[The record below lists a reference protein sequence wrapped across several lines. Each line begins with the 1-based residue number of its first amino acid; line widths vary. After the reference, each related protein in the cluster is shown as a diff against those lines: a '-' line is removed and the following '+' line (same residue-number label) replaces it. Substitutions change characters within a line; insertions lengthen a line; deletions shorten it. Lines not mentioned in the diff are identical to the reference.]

1 MEQKLIDNKQH
12 GLVGDHLKKYIKEES
27 KLSIASAYFT
37 LYAFEELKEELDK
50 VDEFRFLFTNPTFV
64 KSKNKIIQDKIKQNE
79 QKLFGEEEELIYKNN
94 LNQAYIARELSKYIK
109 NKAEIKTMISKSI
122 RESIFY
128 IEDEN
133 GDDVSIT
140 GGVPLSASGLGY
152 TNSNSISNNQL
163 TDSKDFNKNLK
174 NTFDN
179 IWRNEEYVQDV
190 KKEILDKI
198 KLLYQDNTPEFLY
211 FVTLYN
217 IFRNFLEENEEKE
230 IIQSKIGFKNTT
242 VWNKLYNFQ
251 KDGVTGAINKI
262 EKFGGCIIADS
273 VGLGKTFE
281 ALAVIKYYELKN
293 NKVLVLAPKKLRENW
308 SIYRQQ
314 NDTRNP
320 LANDRFSY
328 DLLNHTDLSR
338 NGGMSGDIDLNYVNW
353 GNYDLVV
360 IDESHNFRNNQAR
373 NDRETRY
380 TKFMN
385 NIIKSGIKTKV
396 LMLSATPVNNK
407 LDDLKNQI
415 AFITEG
421 DDKALEKTAEIESIK
436 KTLTKA
442 QSAFNKWGKLPQE
455 ERTTEELLEML
466 NWEYFKLLDSL
477 TIARSRK
484 HIEKYYNTNDIGKF
498 PTRLEPINIKED
510 IDIKEEF
517 PSLKDINTDIL
528 KLNLAVYSPMKYILP
543 HKIDIYEAK
552 YDTKVKDGKS
562 IFKQS
567 DRESSIVY
575 LMKSSLLKR
584 LESSI
589 NSFTLTL
596 EKILKNIDITLNKI
610 EKVNLEYSYD
620 IDEIDDLDEQLEDFT
635 IGNKVK
641 VLISDVDKIKWKQ
654 DLEYD
659 RVILSN
665 LLSQAKKIDAS
676 RDKKLQSLKNEIS
689 RKIQNPINKEN
700 KKVIVFTAFADTAKY
715 LYENINKWALEK
727 YNVHTAIVTGSDNPK
742 TTLKIKQK
750 VDLSSILL
758 NFSPISKE
766 RSKLNID
773 TKEEIDILIA
783 TDCIS
788 EGQNLQDCD
797 YLINY
802 DIHWN
807 PVRIIQRFGRV
818 DRLGSRN
825 ESIQLVNFWPSIEL
839 DEYINLEKRVKQ
851 RMTMLDISATGEENV
866 IAKNS
871 NEMKD
876 LEYRRNQ
883 LEQLQNE
890 VIDLEDVSGGVSLTD
905 FTMDDFRMDLV
916 NLMKKYE
923 DKIQDTPTCIYSLVR
938 NDNDKLNDE
947 IEPGVI
953 FCLKRMDSYEDDNDK
968 NPIYPY
974 YLVYIGQDGDIL
986 YSYTNIKKI
995 LDIYRSLCSGKTEVI
1010 TELINEFNKETKNNK
1025 KMDRYKEL
1033 LTNATDEILGKIEE
1047 QQTLSIFSFGG
1058 LSSLVDEGN
1067 KGSEDFEIISYLV
1080 IRR

>member
-1 MEQKLIDNKQH
+1 MQQKIIDNKQY
-12 GLVGDHLKKYIKEES
+12 GLVGDCLKENIKENS
-27 KLSIASAYFT
+27 KISIAASHFT
-37 LYAFEELKEELDK
+37 IHAFEELKEELSNIDK
-50 VDEFRFLFTNPTFV
+50 FKFLFAQPTFIKHKNKAIETKIRENENKIFGVDEERCY
-64 KSKNKIIQDKIKQNE
+64 KSH
-79 QKLFGEEEELIYKNN
+79 
-94 LNQAYIARELSKYIK
+94 LNQAYIAKELSKWIK
-109 NKAEIKTMISKSI
+109 NKAEIKSMKSKSLG
-122 RESIFY
+122 ESIYY
-128 IEDEN
+128 IENEGK
-133 GDDVSIT
+133 GDISIT
-140 GGVPLSASGLGY
+140 GGSPFSSPGLGY
-152 TNSNSISNNQL
+152 TNSALINHNQFTDNDKFNSELNTVLNKIWNNEDL
-163 TDSKDFNKNLK
+163 VK
-174 NTFDN
+174 
-179 IWRNEEYVQDV
+179 DV
-190 KKEILDKI
+190 KKEILEKI
-198 KLLYQDNTPEFLY
+198 SLLYKDNTPEFLY
-211 FVTLYN
+211 FITLYN
-217 IFRNFLEENEEKE
+217 IFKNFLDEHEDREV
-230 IIQSKIGFKNTT
+230 IQSRTGFKDTE

-251 KDGVTGAINKI
+251 RDGVIGAINKI

-320 LANDRFSY
+320 LGDDRFSY

-407 LDDLKNQI
+407 LEDLKNQI

-421 DDKALEKTAEIESIK
+421 NDKALINTAEIESIK
-436 KTLTKA
+436 KTLSKA
-442 QSAFNKWGKLPQE
+442 QSIFNKWGKTSQE

-484 HIEKYYNTNDIGKF
+484 HIEKYYNVTDIGEFSK
-498 PTRLEPINIKED
+498 RLEPINIKED
-510 IDIKEEF
+510 VDIKEEF
-517 PSLKDINTDIL
+517 PSLKSINADIL
-528 KLNLAVYSPMKYILP
+528 RLNLAVYSPMKYILP
-543 HKIDIYEAK
+543 HKIDIYESK
-552 YDTKVKDGKS
+552 YDTKIKGGKAT
-562 IFKQS
+562 FKQA

-584 LESSI
+584 LESSV

-596 EKILKNIDITLNKI
+596 SKILSNIEITLSKI
-610 EKVNLEYSYD
+610 DKFKGEYSYD
-620 IDEIDDLDEQLEDFT
+620 IDDIGNLDEELEDFI
-635 IGNKVK
+635 IGSKVK
-641 VLISDVDKIKWKQ
+641 ILLNDMDIIKWKQ
-654 DLEYD
+654 GLEYD
-659 RVILSN
+659 RVLLSN
-665 LLSQAKKIDAS
+665 LLNQAKKVDET
-676 RDKKLQSLKNEIS
+676 RDKKLKELKNLIS
-689 RKIQNPINKEN
+689 NKIENPINEGN

-715 LYENINKWALEK
+715 LYENINKWALKK
-727 YNVHTAIVTGSDNPK
+727 YNVNTALVTGSDNPK
-742 TTLKIKQK
+742 TTLKLQK
-750 VDLSSILL
+750 VDLSSVLI
-758 NFSPISKE
+758 NFSPRSKE
-766 RSKLNID
+766 RSKLNPSM
-773 TKEEIDILIA
+773 KSEIDILIA

-818 DRLGSRN
+818 DRLGSTN
-825 ESIQLVNFWPSIEL
+825 KYIQLVNFWPSIEL
-839 DEYINLEKRVKQ
+839 DEYINLETRVKQ

-883 LEQLQNE
+883 LEKLQKE
-890 VIDLEDVSGGVSLTD
+890 VIDLEDVSGNVSLTD
-905 FTMDDFRMDLV
+905 FTMDDFRMDLI
-916 NLMKKYE
+916 NLMDKYDDIVDE
-923 DKIQDTPTCIYSLVR
+923 TPCCIYSLVK
-938 NDNDKLNDE
+938 NENEKLEDE
-947 IEPGVI
+947 IKPGVI
-953 FCLKRMDSYEDDNDK
+953 FCLKRIESYEDEPDK

-974 YLVYIGQDGDIL
+974 YLVYIDENGKIL
-986 YSYTNIKKI
+986 YSYTNVKKI
-995 LDIYRSLCSGKTEVI
+995 LDIYRSLCSGKGDI
-1010 TELINEFNKETKNNK
+1010 IKELIEDFNKETKNNK
-1025 KMDRYKEL
+1025 KMDKYINL
-1033 LTNATDEILGKIEE
+1033 LTKATDDILGKVEE
-1047 QQTLSIFSFGG
+1047 QKTISIFSFGG
-1058 LSSLVDEGN
+1058 LSNLVS
-1067 KGSEDFEIISYLV
+1067 GSNINSDDFEVISYLI
-1080 IRR
+1080 IR

>member
-1 MEQKLIDNKQH
+1 MKQKLIDNKQH

-50 VDEFRFLFTNPTFV
+50 LEEFRFLFTQPTFI
-64 KSKNKIIQDKIKQNE
+64 KNKNKIIQEKINQNE
-79 QKLFGEEEELIYKNN
+79 QKLFGEEEELSYKNN

-109 NKAEIKTMISKSI
+109 NKAQIKTMISKSI
-122 RESIFY
+122 RESIYY
-128 IEDEN
+128 IENED
-133 GDDVSIT
+133 GDDISIT

-163 TDSKDFNKNLK
+163 TNAKDFNRNLK

-179 IWRNEEYVQDV
+179 IWRNEEYVKDV

-198 KLLYQDNTPEFLY
+198 KLLYKDNTPEFLY

-230 IIQSKIGFKNTT
+230 IIQSRTGFKNTI

-308 SIYRQQ
+308 SVYRQQ

-320 LANDRFSY
+320 LADDRFSY

-421 DDKALEKTAEIESIK
+421 DDKALEKIAEIESIK

-442 QSAFNKWGKLPQE
+442 QSVFNKWGKLPQE
-455 ERTTEELLEML
+455 KRSTEELLEML

-484 HIEKYYNTNDIGKF
+484 HIEKYYNTTDIGEF

-552 YDTKVKDGKS
+552 YDTKVKGGKS
-562 IFKQS
+562 VFKQS

-584 LESSI
+584 LESSV
-589 NSFTLTL
+589 NSFALTL
-596 EKILKNIDITLNKI
+596 EKILTNIEITLSKI
-610 EKVNLEYSYD
+610 DKVNLEYSYD
-620 IDEIDDLDEQLEDFT
+620 INDIDELDEQLEDFA
-635 IGNKVK
+635 IGSKVK
-641 VLISDVDKIKWKQ
+641 VLITDVDRIKWKQ

-659 RVILSN
+659 RSLLSN
-665 LLSQAKKIDAS
+665 LLIQAKKIDAS
-676 RDKKLQSLKNEIS
+676 RDKKLQSLKSEIS
-689 RKIQNPINKEN
+689 KKIERPINKGN

-727 YNVHTAIVTGSDNPK
+727 YNIHTAIVTGSDNPK
-742 TTLKIKQK
+742 TTLKTKQK
-750 VDLSSILL
+750 VDLSSVLL

-766 RSKLNID
+766 RDNLNIS

-818 DRLGSRN
+818 DRLGSKN
-825 ESIQLVNFWPSIEL
+825 DCIQLVNFWPSIEL

-871 NEMKD
+871 NKMQD

-883 LEQLQNE
+883 LEQLQKE

-916 NLMKKYE
+916 NLMDKYE
-923 DKIQDTPTCIYSLVR
+923 DKAIEMPNGIYSLVK
-938 NDNDKLNDE
+938 NNNEKLDKE
-947 IEPGVI
+947 IKPGVI
-953 FCLKRMDSYEDDNDK
+953 FCLRRMESYEDENDK

-974 YLVYIGQDGDIL
+974 YLVYVSEDGNIL

-995 LDIYRSLCSGKTEVI
+995 LDIYKSLCSEKSEVI
-1010 TELINEFNKETKNNK
+1010 KDLIEDFNKETKYNK
-1025 KMDRYKEL
+1025 KMDKYKEL
-1033 LTNATDEILGKIEE
+1033 LTNATDDILGKVEE
-1047 QQTLSIFSFGG
+1047 QQTISIFSFGG
-1058 LSSLVDEGN
+1058 LSNLISGNSVD
-1067 KGSEDFEIISYLV
+1067 SDDFDIISYL
-1080 IRR
+1080 IIK

>member
-1 MEQKLIDNKQH
+1 MKQKIIDNKQY
-12 GLVGDHLKKYIKEES
+12 GLVGDCLKEHIKENS
-27 KLSIASAYFT
+27 KISIAAAHFT
-37 LYAFEELKEELDK
+37 IYAFEELKDELSNIEEFK
-50 VDEFRFLFTNPTFV
+50 FLFAQPTFINH
-64 KSKNKIIQDKIKQNE
+64 KNKMIEQKIKENE
-79 QKLFGEEEELIYKNN
+79 NKIYGVEEEVNYKTN
-94 LNQAYIARELSKYIK
+94 LNQAYIARELGKWIK
-109 NKAEIKTMISKSI
+109 SKAEIKSMVSKSLG
-122 RESIFY
+122 ESIYY
-128 IEDEN
+128 IENDDEEDN
-133 GDDVSIT
+133 ISIT
-140 GGVPLSASGLGY
+140 GGSPFSAPGLGY
-152 TNSNSISNNQL
+152 TNSAFMNHNQYTNNEE
-163 TDSKDFNKNLK
+163 FNKELK
-174 NTFDN
+174 TVFNK
-179 IWRNEEYVQDV
+179 IWNNEDLVKDV
-190 KKEILDKI
+190 KKDILEKI
-198 KLLYQDNTPEFLY
+198 SLLYKDNSPEFLY
-211 FVTLYN
+211 FITLYN
-217 IFRNFLEENEEKE
+217 IFKNFLEENEDREV
-230 IIQSKIGFKNTT
+230 IQSRTGFKDTI

-251 KDGVTGAINKI
+251 RDGVIGAINKI

-293 NKVLVLAPKKLRENW
+293 NKVLVIAPKKLRENW

-320 LANDRFSY
+320 LGDDRFSY

-421 DDKALEKTAEIESIK
+421 NDKALSNSAEISSIN
-436 KTLTKA
+436 KTLRKA
-442 QSAFNKWGKLPQE
+442 QTIFNKWGKIPQE

-484 HIEKYYNTNDIGKF
+484 HIEKYYNITDIGEF
-498 PTRLEPINIKED
+498 PKRLEPINIKED
-510 IDIKEEF
+510 VDIKEEF
-517 PSLKDINTDIL
+517 PSLKSINTDIL
-528 KLNLAVYSPMKYILP
+528 RLNLAVYSPMKYILP
-543 HKIDIYEAK
+543 HKIDVYEAK
-552 YDTKVKDGKS
+552 YDTKIKGGKAT
-562 IFKQS
+562 FKQT

-596 EKILKNIDITLNKI
+596 SKILSNIEITLSKI
-610 EKVNLEYSYD
+610 ENFKGEYSYD
-620 IDEIDDLDEQLEDFT
+620 IEDIDNLDEELEDFM
-635 IGNKVK
+635 IGSKVK
-641 VLISDVDKIKWKQ
+641 ILLNDMDIIKWKQ

-659 RVILSN
+659 RVLLSN
-665 LLSQAKKIDAS
+665 LLNQSKKVDET
-676 RDKKLQSLKNEIS
+676 RDKKLKALKNVIS
-689 RKIQNPINKEN
+689 NKIENPINEGN

-715 LYENINKWALEK
+715 LYENINKWVLKK
-727 YNVHTAIVTGSDNPK
+727 YNVNTALVTGSDNPK
-742 TTLKIKQK
+742 TTLKLQK
-750 VDLSSILL
+750 VDLSSVLI
-758 NFSPISKE
+758 NFSPKSKE
-766 RSKLNID
+766 RTKLNPSM
-773 TKEEIDILIA
+773 KSEIDILIA

-818 DRLGSRN
+818 DRLGSTN
-825 ESIQLVNFWPSIEL
+825 KYIQLVNFWPSIEL
-839 DEYINLEKRVKQ
+839 DEYINLETRVKQ

-883 LEQLQNE
+883 LEQLQKE
-890 VIDLEDVSGGVSLTD
+890 VIDLEDVSGNVSLTD
-905 FTMDDFRMDLV
+905 FTMDDFRMDLI
-916 NLMKKYE
+916 NLMDKYE
-923 DKIQDTPTCIYSLVR
+923 NIVEETPTGIYSLVK
-938 NDNDKLNDE
+938 NENEKLKDE
-947 IEPGVI
+947 IKPGVI
-953 FCLKRMDSYEDDNDK
+953 FCLKRVESYEDEPDK

-974 YLVYIGQDGDIL
+974 YLVYISEDGEVL
-986 YSYTNIKKI
+986 YSYTNVKKI
-995 LDIYRSLCSGKTEVI
+995 LDIYRSLCSGKSHVI
-1010 TELINEFNKETKNNK
+1010 KELIEDFNRETKNNK
-1025 KMDRYKEL
+1025 KMDKYKDL
-1033 LTNATDEILGKIEE
+1033 LTKATDDILGKVEE
-1047 QQTLSIFSFGG
+1047 QQTISIFSFGG
-1058 LSSLVDEGN
+1058 LSNLIS
-1067 KGSEDFEIISYLV
+1067 GSDTNSDDFEVISYLV
-1080 IRR
+1080 IR

>member
-1 MEQKLIDNKQH
+1 MQQKIIDNKQY
-12 GLVGDHLKKYIKEES
+12 GLVGDCLKENINNNS
-27 KLSIASAYFT
+27 KLYIAAAHFT
-37 LYAFEELKEELDK
+37 LHAFEELKEELSK
-50 VDEFRFLFTNPTFV
+50 IEEFKFLFAQPTFINN
-64 KSKNKIIQDKIKQNE
+64 KNKIIQEKIYENE
-79 QKLFGEEEELIYKNN
+79 NKVFGVEEEISYKTN
-94 LNQAYIARELSKYIK
+94 LNQGYIARELAKWIK
-109 NKAEIKTMISKSI
+109 QKAQIKSI
-122 RESIFY
+122 VAKNLGESIYY
-128 IEDEN
+128 IENEDTY
-133 GDDVSIT
+133 DTSII
-140 GGVPLSASGLGY
+140 GGSPFSAPGLGY
-152 TNSNSISNNQL
+152 TNSAFINHNQF
-163 TDSKDFNKNLK
+163 TDNEKFNKELK
-174 NTFDN
+174 TSFDR
-179 IWRNEEYVQDV
+179 IWNNDELVKDV
-190 KKEILDKI
+190 KKEILEKI
-198 KLLYQDNTPEFLY
+198 SLLYKDNSPEFLY
-211 FVTLYN
+211 FITLHN
-217 IFRNFLEENEEKE
+217 IFKSFLEENEDREL
-230 IIQSKIGFKNTT
+230 IQSRTGFKDTV

-251 KDGVTGAINKI
+251 RDGVIGAINKI

-320 LANDRFSY
+320 LGDDRFSY

-338 NGGMSGDIDLNYVNW
+338 NGGMSGDIDLDYVNW

-380 TKFMN
+380 TKLMN

-421 DDKALEKTAEIESIK
+421 DDKALEKTAEIDSIK
-436 KTLTKA
+436 KTLSKA
-442 QSAFNKWGKLPQE
+442 QSIFNRWEKISSE
-455 ERTTEELLEML
+455 ERSAEQLLEML

-484 HIEKYYNTNDIGKF
+484 HIEKYYNVTDIGEF
-498 PTRLEPINIKED
+498 PKRLEPRNIKKD

-517 PSLKDINTDIL
+517 PSLKLINTDIL

-543 HKIDIYEAK
+543 HKIDLYEAK
-552 YDTKVKDGKS
+552 YDTKIRGGKAT
-562 IFKQS
+562 FKQT

-584 LESSI
+584 LESSV

-596 EKILKNIDITLNKI
+596 SKILTNIDLTLNKI
-610 EKVNLEYSYD
+610 DNFKGEYYYD
-620 IDEIDDLDEQLEDFT
+620 IDDIDNLDEQIEDFM
-635 IGNKVK
+635 IGSKVK
-641 VLISDVDKIKWKQ
+641 ILINDMDIIKWKQ

-659 RVILSN
+659 KLLLNN
-665 LLSQAKKIDAS
+665 LLNHAKKVDAT
-676 RDKKLQSLKNEIS
+676 RDKKLKALKNIIS
-689 RKIQNPINKEN
+689 EKIENPINDEN
-700 KKVIVFTAFADTAKY
+700 KKVIIFTAFADTAKY
-715 LYENINKWALEK
+715 LYENINNWALEK
-727 YNVHTAIVTGSDNPK
+727 YNVNTALVTGSDKPK
-742 TTLKIKQK
+742 TTLKLQK
-750 VDLSSILL
+750 VDLSSVLI
-758 NFSPISKE
+758 NFSPRSKE
-766 RSKLNID
+766 RAKLNPNM
-773 TKEEIDILIA
+773 KSEIDILIA

-818 DRLGSRN
+818 DRLGSTN
-825 ESIQLVNFWPSIEL
+825 KYIQLVNFWPSIEL
-839 DEYINLEKRVKQ
+839 DEYINLESRVKQ

-883 LEQLQNE
+883 LQQLQKE
-890 VIDLEDVSGGVSLTD
+890 VIDLEDVSGNVSLTD
-905 FTMDDFRMDLV
+905 FTMDDFRMDLI
-916 NLMKKYE
+916 NLKDKYE
-923 DKIQDTPTCIYSLVR
+923 YEALKMPNGIYSLVK
-938 NDNDKLNDE
+938 NNNEKLNDE
-947 IEPGVI
+947 IKPGVI
-953 FCLKRMDSYEDDNDK
+953 FCLKRVESYEDENDK

-974 YLVYIGQDGDIL
+974 YLVYVDEDGEIL

-995 LDIYRSLCSGKTEVI
+995 LDIYKSLCSGQSEVI
-1010 TELINEFNKETKNNK
+1010 KDLIEDFNKETKYNK
-1025 KMDRYKEL
+1025 KMDKYKEL
-1033 LTNATDEILGKIEE
+1033 LTNATDDILGKVEE
-1047 QQTLSIFSFGG
+1047 QQTISIFSFGG
-1058 LSSLVDEGN
+1058 LSNLANDNSSD
-1067 KGSEDFEIISYLV
+1067 SDDFEIISYL
-1080 IRR
+1080 IIK